1 MGVVMSR
8 WQDFNFPELALSPV
22 AKGARGLC
30 AALEERRIAD
40 RLPEDYEF
48 EPEYFSSMSNGRSWA
63 RSFDSDLRGV
73 AQNYVL
79 VDEELPEDDK
89 ERYRTATL
97 EDMAELLG
105 EDLIDPSSRATLLYP
120 EWSRKWALQR
130 YRMINLLKLHKVP
143 ANLTGSYMSGS
154 EHTGEPMSPNAAVSA
169 ALSDAEKRENIPVRL
184 ERTFESIY
192 GPHHGWKEGSYCANV
207 YLVGDVRLD
216 VEDLKDEEGNL
227 PERMVICV
235 EVSSPF
241 NDESKFDAFGTGLS
255 LGVNFVDVAPDGTL
269 FSWELPANPDKTH
282 SLPGLVDTTFG
293 FYGSCFA
300 IADVSSRFDFYDESE
315 D

>member
-1 MGVVMSR
+1 MSR

-48 EPEYFSSMSNGRSWA
+48 DPEYFSSMSDGRSWA

-105 EDLIDPSSRATLLYP
+105 ED
-120 EWSRKWALQR
+120 
-130 YRMINLLKLHKVP
+130 
-143 ANLTGSYMSGS
+143 
-154 EHTGEPMSPNAAVSA
+154 
-169 ALSDAEKRENIPVRL
+169 
-184 ERTFESIY
+184 
-192 GPHHGWKEGSYCANV
+192 
-207 YLVGDVRLD
+207 
-216 VEDLKDEEGNL
+216 
-227 PERMVICV
+227 
-235 EVSSPF
+235 
-241 NDESKFDAFGTGLS
+241 
-255 LGVNFVDVAPDGTL
+255 
-269 FSWELPANPDKTH
+269 
-282 SLPGLVDTTFG
+282 
-293 FYGSCFA
+293 
-300 IADVSSRFDFYDESE
+300 
-315 D
+315 